1 MAAILYPMGY
11 PTFNYIDDVDVSYET
26 TFTGGAYLVL
36 NCYTSSSKE
45 ITEWV
50 YAQNPSKLCFP
61 DSHTKIEFKNLHT
74 IVNSSGSYLWLS
86 IGSAI
91 NSNIPL
97 VFPASC
103 WFDLGP
109 SIGGAPSPN
118 HVYQGNFTM
127 ISTSAPTKTW
137 ALTTTYFTTGFST
150 TMTATSS
157 STEQVTPPGRS
168 LSSLS
173 TGAKAGI
180 GIGAAAGLLI
190 ILGIISLF
198 IRMRRRE
205 ARMKAQLAVFQ
216 RERDMEGTT
225 QKAELDAQ
233 IPANRKIQAIVAQ
246 PELQGSP
253 AYELSGQNVH
263 SG

>member
-1 MAAILYPMGY
+1 
-11 PTFNYIDDVDVSYET
+11 
-26 TFTGGAYLVL
+26 
-36 NCYTSSSKE
+36 
-45 ITEWV
+45 
-50 YAQNPSKLCFP
+50 
-61 DSHTKIEFKNLHT
+61 
-74 IVNSSGSYLWLS
+74 
-86 IGSAI
+86 
-91 NSNIPL
+91 
-97 VFPASC
+97 
-103 WFDLGP
+103 
-109 SIGGAPSPN
+109 
-118 HVYQGNFTM
+118 M

-137 ALTTTYFTTGFST
+137 ALTTSYSTNGFSTTMTATSSSTEQGFST

-180 GIGAAAGLLI
+180 GIGAAAGLLT
-190 ILGIISLF
+190 ILGIISFF

-233 IPANRKIQAIVAQ
+233 IPANQKIQAIIAH

-253 AYELSGQNVH
+253 VYELSGQNVH
-263 SG
+263 PG